1 MKFIDISSSINKM
14 SIGLQAASTKKFKFV
29 PQRADIQVGNNNNVE
44 VLSVQNTKFK
54 LQSLKS

>member
-1 MKFIDISSSINKM
+1 M

-29 PQRADIQVGNNNNVE
+29 PQRADIQVGNINNVE